1 MSSPLWVLLE
11 APDSFIFIPNLEP
24 RMWGG
29 PGSGSREGQD
39 CHRNFSVVQD
49 LLELTG
55 HVWVSGPCVAGVVGL
70 TMPRY
75 CTEKGKEKEP
85 FKIERQGHV
94 LPKLDLATRRPLG
107 YLERAVSGKW

>member
-11 APDSFIFIPNLEP
+11 APDSFIFIPKLEP
-24 RMWGG
+24 RVWGG

-75 CTEKGKEKEP
+75 CLFGDTVNTASRMESTGLRECLLFLSCPGKDSLS
-85 FKIERQGHV
+85 Q
-94 LPKLDLATRRPLG
+94 
-107 YLERAVSGKW
+107 